1 MLRALIVEDDVAMR
15 TNLKTL
21 INWDKAGFVVED
33 EAFNGVEAVQ
43 KLATRQFDLVLTDMN
58 MPMMDGVTLI
68 RSIREYYPETE
79 VIVISAYDDYH
90 YVRDSLKDGAV
101 DYLLKHRLDG
111 QHLYAVLQTARERV
125 LERKNL
131 AQKEKLHQ
139 EQMTEG
145 RAVLIQN
152 LILSMLNGRIDE
164 NGIQERCRM
173 LGLPFKANHLLCCV
187 LQIDDYGRLSGR
199 EPDLLVQ
206 SLINIV
212 QEILQETY
220 VPLVADLKEGRFVVL
235 VDLGKSASLLIVH
248 ENVIKALGRIQSS
261 AKRYLGITVTVAV
274 SSICEACE
282 QIPDRFQKACKALE
296 SVFYAG
302 KEQIVWSGVAPQRPV
317 TNLSLTIPEEEQFR
331 GLLKLRD
338 RSGIDFF
345 LSGLFEKCF
354 SENASPQSVQMIC
367 AELASMGASVCKEY
381 GLRELQKDFNTA
393 VYLPLGKS
401 ETFPELK
408 ARLHR
413 QFDALLDEL
422 RRNGA
427 PSSSNEYIRKAM
439 EFLGTHYEQDISL
452 SDMAEYA
459 GVSMQ
464 YMSKLLHD
472 ECGKGF
478 VELLN
483 GRRVE
488 KARAMILLR
497 RYRLKEIA
505 AQSGFRNYNYFFKVF
520 KEITGV
526 TPLRYEQEQ
535 GRQETR
541 QHE

>member
-1 MLRALIVEDDVAMR
+1 MLRALFVEDDAAMR
-15 TNLKTL
+15 TNLKTM
-21 INWDKAGFVVED
+21 INWDKAGFIVED

-43 KLATRQFDLVLTDMN
+43 KLTTQKFDLVLTDMN

-68 RSIREYYPETE
+68 RSIREYFPETE
-79 VIVISAYDDYH
+79 IIVISGYDDYH
-90 YVRDSLKDGAV
+90 YVRDSLKDGAI
-101 DYLLKHRLDG
+101 DYILKHRLDDK
-111 QHLYAVLQTARERV
+111 HLYAILQTAREKI

-139 EQMTEG
+139 EQLTEG
-145 RAVLIQN
+145 RAVLIRN
-152 LILSMLNGRIDE
+152 LILNMVNGHIDE
-164 NGIQERCRM
+164 NGIEERCRM

-206 SLINIV
+206 SFMNIV
-212 QEILQETY
+212 QEILQENY
-220 VPLVADLKEGRFVVL
+220 VPLVANLKEGRFVAL
-235 VDLGKSASLLIVH
+235 VDLGKSASLLVVH
-248 ENVIKALGRIQSS
+248 ENMIKALGRIQSS
-261 AKRYLGITVTVAV
+261 AKRYLGVTVTGAV

-282 QIPDRFQKACKALE
+282 QIPDRFQKTCKAIE

-331 GLLKLRD
+331 GLLKLQD
-338 RSGIDFF
+338 KSGIHTF
-345 LSGLFEKCF
+345 LNGLFEKCL

-367 AELASMGASVCKEY
+367 AELASIGASVCKEL
-381 GLRELQKDFNTA
+381 GLRELQKDFNT
-393 VYLPLGKS
+393 VVFLPLDKN

-408 ARLHR
+408 ARLYR
-413 QFDALLDEL
+413 QFDSLLDEL
-422 RRNGA
+422 RKNGA
-427 PSSSNEYIRKAM
+427 SLYSNEYIRKAM

-488 KARAMILLR
+488 KARAMILSR
-497 RYRLKEIA
+497 RFRLKEIA

-520 KEITGV
+520 KEIAGV
-526 TPLRYEQEQ
+526 TPLQYEQEQ
-535 GRQETR
+535 GRSETR
-541 QHE
+541 RL